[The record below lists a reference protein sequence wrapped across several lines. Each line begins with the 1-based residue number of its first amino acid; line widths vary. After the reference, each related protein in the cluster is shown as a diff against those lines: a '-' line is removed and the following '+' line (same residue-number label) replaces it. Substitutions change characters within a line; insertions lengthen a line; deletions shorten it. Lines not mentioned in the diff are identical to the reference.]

1 MAFDPYRILGVDRDA
16 SEEQVK
22 QAFRDL
28 AREVHPDLNQSAEAT
43 ELFQVL
49 DQAYRILTD
58 GVRRELFDRHGELAV
73 RLDFDAARIE
83 QELDR
88 TAPPRDAD
96 GLSGVLGGARRTQS
110 HGVISRGGGLDVN
123 LPLDVPAAV
132 ARRGGRVQVASP
144 VGGGLIT
151 VTIPAGT
158 RSGSKLRLVGK
169 GRAGPRG
176 RPGDLYLAITV
187 RPGAKGS

>member
-1 MAFDPYRILGVDRDA
+1 VAFDPYRILGVDKDA
-16 SEEQVK
+16 SAEQVK

-43 ELFQVL
+43 KLFQVL
-49 DQAYRILTD
+49 DRAYRILID
-58 GVRRELFDRHGELAV
+58 GAQRELFDRHGELAV
-73 RLDFDAARIE
+73 RLDFDAARIQ
-83 QELDR
+83 QELHR
-88 TAPPRDAD
+88 TAPPRDVD
-96 GLSGVLGGARRTQS
+96 GLSSVLGGARRTQP
-110 HGVISRGGGLDVN
+110 HQVVSRGGGLDVT

-132 ARRGGRVQVASP
+132 AQRGGRVQVASP

-151 VTIPAGT
+151 VTIPPGT
-158 RSGSKLRLVGK
+158 TSGSKLRLVGK

-176 RPGDLYLAITV
+176 RPGNLYLAITV

>member
-1 MAFDPYRILGVDRDA
+1 MAFDPYRILGVGKDA

-49 DQAYRILTD
+49 DRAYRILTD
-58 GVRRELFDRHGELAV
+58 RTRRELYDRHGDLAV
-73 RLDFDAARIE
+73 RLDFDAARIQ
-83 QELDR
+83 QELAR
-88 TAPPRDAD
+88 TAPPRDTD
-96 GLSGVLGGARRTQS
+96 GLSSVLGGARRTQS
-110 HGVISRGGGLDVN
+110 HPVMSRGGLDVS

-132 ARRGGRVQVASP
+132 AQRGGRVQVASP
-144 VGGGLIT
+144 VGGGRIT
-151 VTIPAGT
+151 VTIPPGT
-158 RSGSKLRLVGK
+158 KSGSKLRLVGK

-176 RPGDLYLAITV
+176 RPGNLYLEITV
-187 RPGAKGS
+187 CPGVKGT